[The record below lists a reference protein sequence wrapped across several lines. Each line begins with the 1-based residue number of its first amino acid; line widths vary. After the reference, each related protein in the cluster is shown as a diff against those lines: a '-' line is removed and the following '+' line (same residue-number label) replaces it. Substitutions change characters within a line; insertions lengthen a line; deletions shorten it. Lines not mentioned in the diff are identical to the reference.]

1 MYYYQVKKITLKN
14 IVEDMSIPR
23 DRVHELSRKNKI
35 EFELK
40 DNKKMYNPEQIKLV
54 LEENLSLAKAKFKIN
69 KSKKTKYT
77 AIELFSGCGGM
88 ALGFRNAGI
97 SSDLLVEIDKDS
109 CKTLEMNFNNTNI
122 VCDDIKNVDFKK
134 YKDQIDIIAGGFP
147 CQAFSYAGKSK
158 GFEDTRGT
166 LFFDF
171 ARSVKEVCPKV
182 AIGENVK
189 GLISHDRG
197 RTLSTMIST
206 LEGLGYNVQY
216 KLLLAQYFNV
226 PQKRERVFI
235 VATRKDLPNNYK
247 YPKELDYFVPLGVA
261 LEDCPASEG
270 QQYPKRKKEIMNMVP
285 PGGYWKDLPV
295 EIQKEYMKGSFY
307 LGGGKTGTARRLSLK
322 EPSLTLVTSPAQG
335 QTERCHPTETRPLTI
350 RESARIQTFPDNWKF
365 TGSLGSQYKQ
375 IGNAVPVN
383 LAYYVGKSVI
393 KYLKDI

>member
-1 MYYYQVKKITLKN
+1 
-14 IVEDMSIPR
+14 
-23 DRVHELSRKNKI
+23 
-35 EFELK
+35 
-40 DNKKMYNPEQIKLV
+40 
-54 LEENLSLAKAKFKIN
+54 
-69 KSKKTKYT
+69 
-77 AIELFSGCGGM
+77 
-88 ALGFRNAGI
+88 
-97 SSDLLVEIDKDS
+97 
-109 CKTLEMNFNNTNI
+109 MNFNNTNI